1 MAAGRGTEQALKR
14 VVRLAVRYRRLGSF
28 GIESWRA
35 SCVGSGGGRGSTG
48 SVWFD
53 ERSRARRG
61 TKLTQYLLFFLPGL
75 LRNLGVEVEGRREE
89 RAKQKPGERRG
100 SCSVGSVPCA
110 AQSMGGRAPES
121 RYEQSRTECR

>member
-1 MAAGRGTEQALKR
+1 MAAGQGTEQALKR
-14 VVRLAVRYRRLGSF
+14 AVRPAVRHRRLGSF
-28 GIESWRA
+28 GIESWRVA
-35 SCVGSGGGRGSTG
+35 SGSGGAGEAG

-75 LRNLGVEVEGRREE
+75 LRNLGVEVEGWREE

-100 SCSVGSVPCA
+100 SCSVGSVPC
-110 AQSMGGRAPES
+110 
-121 RYEQSRTECR
+121 T